1 VRAFVR
7 APCLRHNHIAS
18 SRHSPGGEPARSTDR
33 HAFPAEYQRG
43 LYEAIFRRRDI
54 RNFLADEVPDEVLA
68 RVIVAAHHAA
78 SVGFTQPWD
87 FIVVRDAQRR
97 RQVRSVFERE
107 REINAAQFTGERLRQ
122 FLALKLEGILEAPL
136 NLIVTCEPDRFGPAV
151 LGKVSIREVEVYS
164 TCLAIGN
171 LWLAARAEGLGVGW
185 VSIVRNDALREIF
198 AIPSHIIPVAYLCV
212 GYVETFPDR
221 PVLESAQ
228 WASRMPPRT
237 LLHFDSWDG
246 RIENDGHGLTELVQS
261 TEIWRGILA
270 EAAPFAADHQT
281 SGDRQREV
289 KHHDE
294 VSQNTGVIIPNRIVK
309 AHGE

>member
-1 VRAFVR
+1 LSVEGKIALSQGSQDSERAR
-7 APCLRHNHIAS
+7 AAN
-18 SRHSPGGEPARSTDR
+18 R

-54 RNFLADEVPDEVLA
+54 RKFIPDAVPDEVLA

-87 FIVVRDAQRR
+87 FIVVRDTERR
-97 RQVRSVFERE
+97 RQVKRVFEQE
-107 REINAAQFTGERLRQ
+107 RTINAAQFTGDRLRK

-164 TCLAIGN
+164 TCLAVGN

-198 AIPSHIIPVAYLCV
+198 SIPNHIIPVAYLCV
-212 GYVETFPDR
+212 GYVEDFPDR
-221 PVLESAQ
+221 PVLESAE
-228 WASRMPPRT
+228 WAARMPPRG
-237 LLHFDSWDG
+237 LLHFDSWG
-246 RIENDGHGLTELVQS
+246 GKTESDGHVLADLLQS
-261 TEIWRGILA
+261 VEIWRGLLTH
-270 EAAPFAADHQT
+270 AAPRDTEPQDN
-281 SGDRQREV
+281 DRQADGADV
-289 KHHDE
+289 
-294 VSQNTGVIIPNRIVK
+294 P
-309 AHGE
+309 HGISKLSR